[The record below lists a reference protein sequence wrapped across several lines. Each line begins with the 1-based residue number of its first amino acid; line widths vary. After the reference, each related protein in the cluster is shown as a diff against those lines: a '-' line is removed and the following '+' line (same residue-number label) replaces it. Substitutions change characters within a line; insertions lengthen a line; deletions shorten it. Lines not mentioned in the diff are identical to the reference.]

1 LALVLNE
8 IAQDNG
14 RGILFVAMIRQGDV
28 KARGNQQRSE
38 ALPRVGRAS
47 PGSACTATWY
57 LGMDEKV
64 NILLVDDQPAK
75 LLAYESML
83 GNLGENLIKAGS
95 AQEALEQLLKQDI
108 ALVLADISMPEM
120 DGFDLASTIRE
131 HPRFHK
137 TAIIFVSGVYL
148 TDQDRLKGYQLG
160 AVDYVSVPVIPEV
173 LCAKVRIFVELH
185 RKTRQLSDSEK
196 SLRRLSLHLLR
207 SQDEERRRIG
217 RDIHESLGQT
227 LVAIKMGLDSVGSS
241 LAAADSEAVQQ
252 LAECCRLAETAI
264 KEARTIS
271 HLMYPPMLD
280 DLGLKSAIAW
290 YLEGFAQR
298 SETSTTFE
306 VSPDF
311 GRLNPEAELA
321 MFRILQ
327 ESLTNVHRH
336 SSSRTADVRLFR
348 KGGMAFLEVIDHGR
362 GIPSNILGNG
372 QEASVLGVGLRG
384 MEERVRHLGGKL
396 EILSTS
402 RGTKV
407 IAGVPAGEAS

>member
-1 LALVLNE
+1 
-8 IAQDNG
+8 
-14 RGILFVAMIRQGDV
+14 
-28 KARGNQQRSE
+28 
-38 ALPRVGRAS
+38 
-47 PGSACTATWY
+47 
-57 LGMDEKV
+57 MDDRV

-83 GNLGENLIKAGS
+83 ENLGENLIKASSGK
-95 AQEALEQLLKQDI
+95 EALEQLLKQDI

-120 DGFDLASTIRE
+120 DGFELASTIRQ

-148 TDQDRLKGYQLG
+148 TDQDRLKGYRLG
-160 AVDYVSVPVIPEV
+160 AVDYVSVPIIPEV

-185 RKTRQLSDSEK
+185 RKTRQLSDSER
-196 SLRRLSLHLLR
+196 SLRKLSLHLLR

-217 RDIHESLGQT
+217 RNIHESLGQT
-227 LVAIKMGLDSVGSS
+227 LVAIKMGLDSVASS
-241 LAAADSEAVQQ
+241 FAAADREAGQQ

-280 DLGLKSAIAW
+280 ELGLKSAIAW

-306 VSPDF
+306 VSADF
-311 GRLNPEAELA
+311 GRLPPEAELA

-348 KGGMAFLEVIDHGR
+348 KGGMACLEVIDHGR
-362 GIPSNILGNG
+362 GIPSSMLGNG
-372 QEASVLGVGLRG
+372 QESGVLGVGLRG
-384 MEERVRHLGGKL
+384 MEERVRHLGGKF
-396 EILSTS
+396 EISSSS

-407 IAGVPAGEAS
+407 VARVPAEETP

>member
-1 LALVLNE
+1 
-8 IAQDNG
+8 
-14 RGILFVAMIRQGDV
+14 
-28 KARGNQQRSE
+28 
-38 ALPRVGRAS
+38 
-47 PGSACTATWY
+47 
-57 LGMDEKV
+57 MDDKV

-83 GNLGENLIKAGS
+83 ENLGENLIKAGS
-95 AQEALEQLLKQDI
+95 AKEALEQLLNQDI

-120 DGFDLASTIRE
+120 DGFELASTIRQ

-137 TAIIFVSGVYL
+137 TAIIFVSAVYL

-160 AVDYVSVPVIPEV
+160 AVDYVSVPIIPEV

-196 SLRRLSLHLLR
+196 SLRTLSLHLLR

-227 LVAIKMGLDSVGSS
+227 LVAIKMGLDSVVPS
-241 LAAADSEAVQQ
+241 LAAVDSEAGQQ
-252 LAECCRLAETAI
+252 LSECCRLAETAI

-280 DLGLKSAIAW
+280 ELGLKSAIAW

-311 GRLNPEAELA
+311 GRLTPEAELA

-348 KGGMAFLEVIDHGR
+348 KGGMACMEVIDHGR
-362 GIPSNILGNG
+362 GIPFNVLGNG
-372 QEASVLGVGLRG
+372 QESGVGLRG

-396 EILSTS
+396 EILSTN

-407 IAGVPAGEAS
+407 VARVPAEETS